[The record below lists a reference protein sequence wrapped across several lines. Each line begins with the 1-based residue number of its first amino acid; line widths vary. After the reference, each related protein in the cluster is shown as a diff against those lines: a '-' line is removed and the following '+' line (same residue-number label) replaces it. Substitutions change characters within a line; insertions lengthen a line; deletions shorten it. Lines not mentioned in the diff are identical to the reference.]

1 VGSGHAAIR
10 RPRRPGAPLHPSAGV
25 ADPRRGTVVAL
36 AFPAVALVLA
46 SFWAFPAEIGPTVSL
61 PFLILLIASSVVTE
75 RISIQLGP
83 RSWYTASTPSIVLA
97 GLLGG
102 PIVGVAA
109 GAAGQFAST
118 SSVWRRR
125 FAEGG
130 LASIQGWTAGIVGGL
145 AWAGPDGVA
154 AMTALA
160 LAAAV
165 VINTLGRMLIMLARG
180 TQPFALVF
188 TRGLAVD
195 VIEAGIVAPLL
206 AVLAYTT
213 QTSEALAAG
222 AVVAAIAV
230 MSVAHH
236 LRLTTVEALVA
247 EQANA
252 RRDQLTGAP
261 NRRAFEEALTAEHA
275 RIVRGSLPAGLFV
288 VDLDRFKSVN
298 DRFGHAIGDEA
309 LVAVVA
315 RLTESLRPSDV
326 VARWGGEEITVLA
339 PGLGGRQALERFARR
354 IRAIVSDVPLET
366 TVEPI
371 RLTVSVGATLLDGSI
386 APLAALRFADE
397 ALYDA
402 KRTRDAAAVR
412 LAPPR
417 VLQVETA

>member
-1 VGSGHAAIR
+1 
-10 RPRRPGAPLHPSAGV
+10 V
-25 ADPRRGTVVAL
+25 ADPRRGTAVAIALPAL
-36 AFPAVALVLA
+36 ALLLA
-46 SFWAFPAEIGPTVSL
+46 WLWAFPGNVGPTVSL
-61 PFLILLIASSVVTE
+61 PFIAVLVAAPMLTE

-109 GAAGQFAST
+109 GCASQFVST

-130 LASIQGWTAGIVGGL
+130 LSSIQGWAAGIVGGL
-145 AWAGPDGVA
+145 AWAGPEGTA
-154 AMTALA
+154 AMAATA

-165 VINTLGRMLIMLARG
+165 AINTAGRAVIMVVRG
-180 TQPFALVF
+180 TRPFGVVF
-188 TRGLAVD
+188 TRGLMVD
-195 VIEAGIVAPLL
+195 VIEAGVAAPLL
-206 AVLAYTT
+206 AVAAYTA

-222 AVVAAIAV
+222 AILSGVAVLTIG
-230 MSVAHH
+230 HH
-236 LRLTTVEALVA
+236 LRLTTEEALAA

-298 DRFGHAIGDEA
+298 DRYGHAVGDEA
-309 LVAVVA
+309 LVAVVR
-315 RLTESLRPSDV
+315 RLSDGLRPSDV

-354 IRAIVSDVPLET
+354 IRAIVSDVPLDT

-371 RLTVSVGATLLDGSI
+371 TLTVSVGATLLDGSI

>member
-1 VGSGHAAIR
+1 
-10 RPRRPGAPLHPSAGV
+10 
-25 ADPRRGTVVAL
+25 
-36 AFPAVALVLA
+36 VLA
-46 SFWAFPAEIGPTVSL
+46 LLWAFPGDVGPTVSL
-61 PFLILLIASSVVTE
+61 PFLLVLIAAPVLTE

-102 PIVGVAA
+102 PMVGVAA
-109 GAAGQFAST
+109 GAAGQFVGT

-130 LASIQGWTAGIVGGL
+130 LASIQGWAAGMVGGL
-145 AWAGPDGVA
+145 ALAGPDGVA

-160 LAAAV
+160 LLAAV
-165 VINTLGRMLIMLARG
+165 VINTLGRAAIMLARG

-206 AVLAYTT
+206 AVLAFTA
-213 QTSEALAAG
+213 QSSEALAAAAIFG
-222 AVVAAIAV
+222 GVAALSI
-230 MSVAHH
+230 AHH

-288 VDLDRFKSVN
+288 VDVDRFKSVN
-298 DRFGHAIGDEA
+298 DRFGHAVGDEA
-309 LVAVVA
+309 LVAVVR

-339 PGLGGRQALERFARR
+339 PALGSRQALERFARR
-354 IRAIVSDVPLET
+354 IRSIVADVPLET
-366 TVEPI
+366 SADAI
-371 RLTVSVGATLLDGSI
+371 SLTVSVGATLLDGSI
-386 APLAALRFADE
+386 APLAALRYADE

-402 KRTRDAAAVR
+402 KQTRDAAAVR
-412 LAPPR
+412 LPPAR
-417 VLQVETA
+417 VLRVGTAPAS

>member
-1 VGSGHAAIR
+1 
-10 RPRRPGAPLHPSAGV
+10 V
-25 ADPRRGTVVAL
+25 ADPRRGTVVAIAL
-36 AFPAVALVLA
+36 PAIAAVLA
-46 SFWAFPAEIGPTVSL
+46 VGWAFPGAIGPTVSL
-61 PFLILLIASSVVTE
+61 PFIVVLVVAPVLTE

-102 PIVGVAA
+102 PLVGVAA
-109 GAAGQFAST
+109 GAAGQFASS

-145 AWAGPDGVA
+145 AWAGPDG
-154 AMTALA
+154 AMAMAALA
-160 LAAAV
+160 LGVAVAVNTAGRAA
-165 VINTLGRMLIMLARG
+165 IMAARG
-180 TQPFALVF
+180 TRPFFPVF

-195 VIEAGIVAPLL
+195 VIEAGIAAPLV
-206 AVLAYTT
+206 ATLAYTS
-213 QTSEALAAG
+213 QTSEALSA
-222 AVVAAIAV
+222 AAICGGVAV
-230 MSVAHH
+230 LSIAHH

-288 VDLDRFKSVN
+288 VDIDRFKSVN
-298 DRFGHAIGDEA
+298 DRYGHAIGDEA
-309 LVAVVA
+309 LVAVVR

-326 VARWGGEEITVLA
+326 VARWGGEELTVLA
-339 PGLGGRQALERFARR
+339 PGLGGRHALERFAGR
-354 IRAIVSDVPLET
+354 IRAIVADVPLDT
-366 TVEPI
+366 TADPI
-371 RLTVSVGATLLDGSI
+371 SLTVSVGATLLDGSV

-402 KRTRDAAAVR
+402 KQTRDAAAVR
-412 LAPPR
+412 LAPPL
-417 VLQVETA
+417 VLQVGTA